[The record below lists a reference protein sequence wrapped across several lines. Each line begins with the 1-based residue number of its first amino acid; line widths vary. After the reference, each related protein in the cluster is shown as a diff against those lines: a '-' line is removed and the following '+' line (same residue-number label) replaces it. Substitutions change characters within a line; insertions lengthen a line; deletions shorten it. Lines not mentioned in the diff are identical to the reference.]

1 MRRRGSCRRRCAAS
15 VSVGEVARQRVS
27 GFGPLCAFAIVRKC
41 AGPRPVRKQGGGRG
55 AVGAQAALALA
66 ARGFPA
72 MLGLRSHR
80 ETRCTHC
87 VRCARTLAVSQ
98 ITKRAGTRADLSP
111 VLLGGAIR
119 PACAPPAA
127 LRGEPF
133 LGKSEGQAAGIEPV
147 ACRAPQARVQ
157 APAGLDARLGS
168 FSNQEPRLPRKAVGG
183 CALARLCGG
192 EEASPDTNSPV
203 DCSCLASGWALAPSA
218 ACKARVSV
226 GARTRA
232 LRQLTR
238 RICSSAAN
246 AVSAASYAARPKPE
260 HRSAVGAAGADR
272 RTEAPARTRPRLC
285 DPHGVCA
292 KRAFKVGNG
301 PTADLPPQ

>member
-1 MRRRGSCRRRCAAS
+1 MRCAEA
-15 VSVGEVARQRVS
+15 
-27 GFGPLCAFAIVRKC
+27 
-41 AGPRPVRKQGGGRG
+41 
-55 AVGAQAALALA
+55 GAQARRRAGRSRGSSV
-66 ARGFPA
+66 ARP
-72 MLGLRSHR
+72 
-80 ETRCTHC
+80 
-87 VRCARTLAVSQ
+87 RCARVPCDARSEVAPRNSLHSL
-98 ITKRAGTRADLSP
+98 RSLRSNTRGESDHEARGYARRPQPWCGAPGAPSRRRHSP
-111 VLLGGAIR
+111 RLR
-119 PACAPPAA
+119 PARRLAAPS
-127 LRGEPF
+127 F
-133 LGKSEGQAAGIEPV
+133 LGVSEGQAAGIEPV

-168 FSNQEPRLPRKAVGG
+168 FSNQEAKRPGKAVGG

-246 AVSAASYAARPKPE
+246 EVSAASYAARPKPE
-260 HRSAVGAAGADR
+260 HRSEVGAAGADR
-272 RTEAPARTRPRLC
+272 RTEAPARTLPRLC

-292 KRAFKVGNG
+292 KREFKVGNG
-301 PTADLPPQ
+301 PTADRLRTAHVVRRGSPAARWSD